1 MYLESPCNFAR
12 WAKLQWWPLP
22 QAPFIVL
29 NQEPPPLD
37 YLLPDLPGIEYEE
50 VRVWSEP
57 DGYEAVRRSLEY
69 GIYCGDLSTEIAPL
83 EGYPRVYQVNPA
95 EVLYWLQREGYS
107 IPLELSALVKNPA
120 FSESQPEKPLHA
132 SEQNTI
138 QDREPDSYHTQALD
152 ALRAAISQFWLNYDP
167 SRPPK
172 SPEIVEW
179 LMREHKMTKTMAES
193 IDRVIRPEE
202 LRKGGNTKLS

>member
-107 IPLELSALVKNPA
+107 IPLELSALVNNPA
-120 FSESQPEKPLHA
+120 LILA
-132 SEQNTI
+132 
-138 QDREPDSYHTQALD
+138 DEPTSALD
-152 ALRAAISQFWLNYDP
+152 DQNCQEVLLLLEDQAKAAGSALVVVTHDSRLKEKISN
-167 SRPPK
+167 K
-172 SPEIVEW
+172 
-179 LMREHKMTKTMAES
+179 
-193 IDRVIRPEE
+193 VI
-202 LRKGGNTKLS
+202 LVS